1 MNLKLPSEIQLEISE
16 KAKKLRKLQKLTQ
29 TALANQSG
37 VALASLKR
45 FEQSGKISLDSLLKI
60 AQILDALNEFEQIF
74 APKKQVPKSLDEI
87 LKKQQ
92 K

>member
-16 KAKKLRKLQKLTQ
+16 KVKKLRKQQKLTQ